1 MGKQIGSDEKPI
13 TFRSPIYK
21 NTHGSKGANPRP
33 GFYTQDYRENW
44 DRIFGKKK
52 TERRKKTMIN
62 KWLDKVKKAY
72 AKLFKKALAPK
83 KQTTKRKTNVKRT
96 TRKKSK

>member
-1 MGKQIGSDEKPI
+1 MGKQIGSEEKPI

-33 GFYTQDYRENW
+33 GFYTQDYRDNW
-44 DRIFGKKK
+44 DRIFGKKIK
-52 TERRKKTMIN
+52 PRRTTMTMIK
-62 KWLDKVKKAY
+62 KWLEAIKDF
-72 AKLFKKALAPK
+72 LTPK
-83 KQTTKRKTNVKRT
+83 KQTKRKTNVKRT

>member
-1 MGKQIGSDEKPI
+1 MLLISEEDSLRRMAANVCKEKIMGKQIGSDEKPI

-33 GFYTQDYRENW
+33 GFYTQDYRDNW

-52 TERRKKTMIN
+52 TEEN
-62 KWLDKVKKAY
+62 NND
-72 AKLFKKALAPK
+72 
-83 KQTTKRKTNVKRT
+83 ND
-96 TRKKSK
+96 

>member
-1 MGKQIGSDEKPI
+1 MHLRRDFYLRILKHELAPNLHSKSCTRKENLKSFKHRTEEMGKQIGSDEMPI

-33 GFYTQDYRENW
+33 GFYTQDYRDNW

-52 TERRKKTMIN
+52 TEEN
-62 KWLDKVKKAY
+62 KD
-72 AKLFKKALAPK
+72 
-83 KQTTKRKTNVKRT
+83 
-96 TRKKSK
+96 

>member
-1 MGKQIGSDEKPI
+1 MSLKSVKTFIMLLTLKKQSQKNGINVCKEKIMGKQIGSEEKPI

-33 GFYTQDYRENW
+33 GFYTQDYRDNW

-52 TERRKKTMIN
+52 TEEN
-62 KWLDKVKKAY
+62 NND
-72 AKLFKKALAPK
+72 
-83 KQTTKRKTNVKRT
+83 ND
-96 TRKKSK
+96 